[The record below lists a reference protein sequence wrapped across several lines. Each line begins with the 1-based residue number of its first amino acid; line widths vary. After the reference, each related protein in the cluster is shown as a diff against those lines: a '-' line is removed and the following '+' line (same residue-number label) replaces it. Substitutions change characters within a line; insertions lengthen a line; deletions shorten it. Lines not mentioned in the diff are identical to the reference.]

1 MICKV
6 CLQDKDETKFTI
18 VSWNKDKTIPYRVKS
33 CRACV
38 YKIKK
43 ESGKIQS
50 YHKTHPEKWCEYQKE
65 YARVNYYNYYKKRG
79 LENPVKTKDTE
90 NE

>member
-6 CLQDKDETKFTI
+6 CNEQKPDEKFTI

-50 YHKTHPEKWCEYQKE
+50 YHKTHPEKWNSYQRE
-65 YARVNYYNYYKKRG
+65 YARVNYYRYYEKKEEKNG
-79 LENPVKTKDTE
+79 
-90 NE
+90 